1 MNIIKKQT
9 GTTMEIT
16 LDDRLDSTTA
26 PELEKEIKDQLSSI
40 TELTVDFGGV
50 EYISSAGIRVMLM
63 AYRGLHHGGT
73 MKVKN
78 ANELVREVF
87 EVTGF
92 SDFVTLD

>member
-1 MNIIKKQT
+1 MNNRFSRFR
-9 GTTMEIT
+9 
-16 LDDRLDSTTA
+16 RLVALAMALALCAMGVVAAADS
-26 PELEKEIKDQLSSI
+26 
-40 TELTVDFGGV
+40 
-50 EYISSAGIRVMLM
+50 SSAGIRVMLM